1 VVLDGA
7 LTLEKGN
14 FWLDNLAAR
23 DAKNDPTLAPHPLSR
38 SFVCT
43 AVVSAPEGVAVA
55 GRGGDSVSALPSSTS
70 DLEITVP
77 ELVLE
82 LPTERFDK
90 DRCANRPLTPSTALK
105 KFVEPAVRVREIASF
120 VGASC
125 CSSLSS

>member
-1 VVLDGA
+1 VLDGA

-14 FWLDNLAAR
+14 FWFDNLVAR
-23 DAKNDPTLAPHPLSR
+23 DAKNDPTLAPHPPSR
-38 SFVCT
+38 SFACA
-43 AVVSAPEGVAVA
+43 AVVSTPEGAAAA
-55 GRGGDSVSALPSSTS
+55 GGGGESASALPSSTS

-82 LPTERFDK
+82 LPTERVDR

-105 KFVEPAVRVREIASF
+105 KFAEPVVRVREIASF